1 MSGWLLQSPRFR
13 SLRSFRPM
21 KRTRFSR
28 RGGLTRDA
36 EKLIVAARGLGN
48 SGSRLEDSFWETQ
61 LFGLADRMLAAG
73 NEDGLNAALDAL
85 YRDDGRG
92 YEALADMVEASAES
106 LQVDEDGKQWDVLM
120 FAAPA
125 RAWSRFSIPA
135 GTISGSALAALR
147 VHLGAHV
154 LASGSRFALANVL
167 WSPDQLPNGF
177 VETRELVQR
186 LAASALKEH
195 DLVVD
200 PRELPETS
208 PFLSDMRYVIGA
220 VAVPRGEALFRWQE
234 ADGSRDSATTAWT
247 SQGHAAMQALFSGCA
262 LEVLLPD
269 AFHSACRQADR
280 RARPYSIVS
289 SVAFLESALEAKP
302 STLRAAIGG
311 FWDKRL
317 EEFRIGFSLA
327 GETAVAHGVV
337 WPLLDAE
344 DENSDIPQQIEA
356 LLRECGVTDI
366 TVHDQRFPLEYC
378 DDCGAPLYPD
388 PDGMPAHA
396 EMPEEEQPQPR
407 HLH

>member
-1 MSGWLLQSPRFR
+1 
-13 SLRSFRPM
+13 M

-36 EKLIVAARGLGN
+36 EQLIVAARGLGT
-48 SGSRLEDSFWETQ
+48 SGSRLEDRYWESQ
-61 LFGLADRMLAAG
+61 LFELVSRMLGAG

-92 YEALADMVEASAES
+92 YEALADMVEACAES
-106 LQVDEDGKQWDVLM
+106 TQVDDEGKQWDVLM

-125 RAWSRFSIPA
+125 LAWSRFSIPS
-135 GTISGSALAALR
+135 GTISGTALAALR

-154 LASGSRFALANVL
+154 VAAGARVALTNVL

-177 VETRELVQR
+177 VETHELAQR
-186 LAASALKEH
+186 LTAAAIRER
-195 DLVVD
+195 DVVVN
-200 PRELPETS
+200 PRDLPETN

-220 VAVPRGEALFRWQE
+220 IAVPRDGALFRWQE
-234 ADGSRDSATTAWT
+234 ADGSRDAAATAWA
-247 SQGHAAMQALFSGCA
+247 SQGHAAMQALFAGCA

-269 AFHSACRQADR
+269 AFHAACRQADR
-280 RARPYSIVS
+280 RARPYSLAA
-289 SVAFLESALEAKP
+289 SVAFLESALDAKP
-302 STLRAAIGG
+302 ATLRVTIGG
-311 FWDKRL
+311 FWDKRI
-317 EEFRIGFSLA
+317 EEYRVGFSLH
-327 GETAVAHGVV
+327 GQTEVVHGVV

-356 LLRECGVTDI
+356 VLRECGATDI
-366 TVHDQRFPLEYC
+366 LVHEQRFPLEYC

-388 PDGMPAHA
+388 SDGMPAHA
-396 EMPEEEQPQPR
+396 EMPESEQPQPR

>member
-1 MSGWLLQSPRFR
+1 
-13 SLRSFRPM
+13 M

-48 SGSRLEDSFWETQ
+48 SGSRLEDAYWETQ
-61 LFGLADRMLAAG
+61 LADSVDRMLDAG

-92 YEALADMVEASAES
+92 YEALADMVEACAES
-106 LQVDEDGKQWDVLM
+106 LSVENDGKQWDVLM
-120 FAAPA
+120 FAAPTL
-125 RAWSRFSIPA
+125 AWSRFNIPA
-135 GTISGSALAALR
+135 GTISGGALAALR
-147 VHLGAHV
+147 VQLGAHV
-154 LASGSRFALANVL
+154 FAAGSRMALANVL

-177 VETRELVQR
+177 VETRELAQR
-186 LAASALKEH
+186 LAANALKER

-200 PRELPETS
+200 AHELPETTA
-208 PFLSDMRYVIGA
+208 FLSDMRYVIGA
-220 VAVPRGEALFRWQE
+220 VAVPQGAALFRWQE
-234 ADGSRDSATTAWT
+234 EDGSRETATTAWT
-247 SQGHAAMQALFSGCA
+247 TQGLAAMQTLFSGCA

-280 RARPYSIVS
+280 RARPYSIVA
-289 SVAFLESALEAKP
+289 SVAFLESALDAKP
-302 STLRAAIGG
+302 ASLRAAIGG

-317 EEFRIGFSLA
+317 EEYRIGFALG
-327 GETAVAHGVV
+327 GETDIVHGVV

-356 LLRECGVTDI
+356 LLRECGVADV
-366 TVHDQRFPLEYC
+366 TVHEQRFPLEYC

-388 PDGMPAHA
+388 ADGMPAHA
-396 EMPEEEQPQPR
+396 EMPEAEQPQPR

>member
-1 MSGWLLQSPRFR
+1 
-13 SLRSFRPM
+13 M

-48 SGSRLEDSFWETQ
+48 SGSRLEDGFWESQ
-61 LFGLADRMLAAG
+61 LFESVDRMLGAG

-92 YEALADMVEASAES
+92 YEALADMVEACAES
-106 LQVDEDGKQWDVLM
+106 MQIDDEGKQWDVLM

-125 RAWSRFSIPA
+125 LAWSRFSIPA
-135 GTISGSALAALR
+135 GTISGTALAALR
-147 VHLGAHV
+147 VHLCAHV
-154 LASGSRFALANVL
+154 LAAGSRVSLANVL

-177 VETRELVQR
+177 VETRELAQR
-186 LAASALKEH
+186 LAAAAIKER

-200 PRELPETS
+200 QRELPETN

-220 VAVPRGEALFRWQE
+220 VVVPRGSALFRWQE
-234 ADGSRDSATTAWT
+234 ADGSRDAASTAWT
-247 SQGHAAMQALFSGCA
+247 AQGHAAMQALFAGCA
-262 LEVLLPD
+262 LDVLLPD
-269 AFHSACRQADR
+269 AFHAACRQADR
-280 RARPYSIVS
+280 RARPYSLAA
-289 SVAFLESALEAKP
+289 SVAFLESTLDAKP
-302 STLRAAIGG
+302 ASLRVTIGG

-317 EEFRIGFSLA
+317 EEFRVGFALH
-327 GETAVAHGVV
+327 GQTEVVHGVV

-356 LLRECGVTDI
+356 VLRECGVTDI
-366 TVHDQRFPLEYC
+366 TVHEQRFPLEYC

-388 PDGMPAHA
+388 TEGMPAHA
-396 EMPEEEQPQPR
+396 EMPEAEQPQPR

>member
-1 MSGWLLQSPRFR
+1 
-13 SLRSFRPM
+13 M

-36 EKLIVAARGLGN
+36 EQLISAARGLGN
-48 SGSRLEDSFWETQ
+48 SGSRLEDNFWESQ
-61 LFGLADRMLAAG
+61 LLGLVSRMLDAG

-92 YEALADMVEASAES
+92 YEALADMVEACCESA
-106 LQVDEDGKQWDVLM
+106 QVDGEGKQWDVLM

-125 RAWSRFSIPA
+125 LAWSRFSIPA
-135 GTISGSALAALR
+135 GSISGTALAALR
-147 VHLGAHV
+147 VHLCAHV
-154 LASGSRFALANVL
+154 IAAGGRVSLTDVL

-177 VETRELVQR
+177 VETRRLAQR
-186 LAASALKEH
+186 LSAAAIREW

-200 PRELPETS
+200 PRELAETN

-220 VAVPRGEALFRWQE
+220 VAVPRGSALFRWQE
-234 ADGSRDSATTAWT
+234 ADGSREAATAAWT
-247 SQGHAAMQALFSGCA
+247 TQGHAAMQALFAGCA
-262 LEVLLPD
+262 LDVLLPD

-280 RARPYSIVS
+280 RARPYSLAA
-289 SVAFLESALEAKP
+289 SVAFLESALDAKP
-302 STLRAAIGG
+302 ATLHATIGG

-317 EEFRIGFSLA
+317 EEFRVGFALPGQSDL
-327 GETAVAHGVV
+327 VHGVV

-344 DENSDIPQQIEA
+344 DENSDTPQQIEA
-356 LLRECGVTDI
+356 ALRECGVTDI
-366 TVHDQRFPLEYC
+366 VVHEQRFPLEYC

-388 PDGMPAHA
+388 ADGMPAHA
-396 EMPEEEQPQPR
+396 EMPESEQPQPR